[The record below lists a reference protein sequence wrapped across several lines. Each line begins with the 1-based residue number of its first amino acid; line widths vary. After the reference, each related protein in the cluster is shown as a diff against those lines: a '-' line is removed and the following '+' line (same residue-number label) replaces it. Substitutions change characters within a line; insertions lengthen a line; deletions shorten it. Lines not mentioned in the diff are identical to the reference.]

1 MKNINYNVYTA
12 PGGGD
17 HDLVS
22 FNKLSPENNSRD
34 NVFFDNL
41 VWLTTEEARIYL
53 RLSSKE
59 ALRQLVYRGVI
70 RSPYK
75 LGRNNR
81 FKRSDLDM
89 FLESSRLRKR
99 RV

>member
-1 MKNINYNVYTA
+1 MKNNNKSVYTA
-12 PGGGD
+12 TSGGD
-17 HDLVS
+17 HDLIS
-22 FNKLSPENNSRD
+22 LIKLSPENSSPD

-59 ALRQLVYRGVI
+59 ALRQLVYRGVV
-70 RSPYK
+70 RTPYK

-81 FKRSDLDM
+81 FKRSDLDS
-89 FLESSRLRKR
+89 FLETSRLRKR
-99 RV
+99 SV